1 MGCAGPVDARV
12 EEPTARVPT
21 RGLPRHRPEHWP
33 LLLLLGGY
41 PLWWLLGLDQLLP
54 LLLAVPMGLAVLRRQ
69 APLRAWRGTGA
80 GWWALF
86 LVWALLGLA
95 TVGSDAPAAVPGT
108 DGGGLLV
115 LGYRLAWYVACGVVL
130 LWVAGLDRRT
140 SDTALLRLGG
150 WLFLVCVAGGWLGLL
165 APDFE
170 VTSMVEHLLPG
181 SLRSNAFVA
190 SLVHPEAADVQS
202 VLGSPAPRPKAPF
215 PFTNTWGAV
224 LTLSLVLL
232 VGATAGLRPGRRA
245 MVLAAAAALAVVPV
259 VASLNRGLWAT
270 LAGCLIGLLVLR
282 ARRGR
287 LRSVLALL
295 ATAVV
300 VVGCLSV
307 SPLGETYQQR
317 LDSPHS
323 NGRREQLLRTTLVSV
338 TTGSPVVGFGGTRDV
353 QGSFASITGAATPE
367 CPACGV
373 PPLGTQGQLWM
384 VVYSQGWVGLAL
396 FLGLLLSALRRSW
409 RCRTRAQAVCAF
421 TVGAYLLQM
430 PVYDTLGL
438 PLLLVM
444 VTVGMVL
451 RERRTSP
458 GGPPAHGRAP
468 APPARVAGA
477 VLVGGTVVGAV
488 LGLLVTTVQDRPTT
502 YRSTTSILLVPTPSY
517 LDPGPAPGTAPV
529 STLVVEEPRPTTVDT
544 EAALLISERSLT
556 RAAGRTS
563 TTPSQLRVA
572 IRVSAPPRSQ
582 VLDLSVDASS
592 ASLAATRAT
601 AVSRSYLRERRRF
614 LEARRADSVASLRQ
628 ALRELSALDPA
639 LEESREALAARI
651 DRLLLTERSVGD
663 VVRERTEEVRRQ
675 DEIPSASGAGLGL
688 LAALGL
694 LRLARRRSG
703 RPPAAPARPPA
714 PAPVQH
720 RPADPGGPHEHRLP
734 TDTAH

>member
-12 EEPTARVPT
+12 EGATVRPPT
-21 RGLPRHRPEHWP
+21 RGLPPHWP

-54 LLLAVPMGLAVLRRQ
+54 LLLAVPMGRAVLRRRT
-69 APLRAWRGTGA
+69 PLRAWSGTGA

-95 TVGSDAPAAVPGT
+95 TVGSDAPAAVPGAG
-108 DGGGLLV
+108 DDAGGLLV
-115 LGYRLAWYVACGVVL
+115 LGYRLAWYAACGVVL

-140 SDTALLRLGG
+140 SDDTLLRLGG

-165 APDFE
+165 APGFE
-170 VTSMVEHLLPG
+170 VTSVVEHLLPG

-202 VLGSPAPRPKAPF
+202 VLGTPAPRPKAPF

-232 VGATAGLRPGRRA
+232 VGAAARLRPGRRVL
-245 MVLAAAAALAVVPV
+245 VLASAAALAVVPV

-270 LAGCLIGLLVLR
+270 LAGCLVALLVVA

-287 LRSVLALL
+287 GRSVLALV

-300 VVGCLSV
+300 VVGCLSL
-307 SPLGETYQQR
+307 SPLGDTYQQR

-323 NGRREQLLRTTLVSV
+323 NGRREQLLRTTLTSVS
-338 TTGSPVVGFGGTRDV
+338 TGSPVVGFGGTREV

-384 VVYSQGWVGLAL
+384 VVYSHGWVGLVL
-396 FLGLLLSALRRSW
+396 FLGLLLAALRRSW
-409 RCRTRAQAVCAF
+409 RCRTRAQTVCAF

-438 PLLLVM
+438 PLLLV
-444 VTVGMVL
+444 VLTFGMVL
-451 RERRTSP
+451 RERGAP
-458 GGPPAHGRAP
+458 PVDPPVHGPAPAHA
-468 APPARVAGA
+468 ARVAGG
-477 VLVGGTVVGAV
+477 VLVGATVLGAA
-488 LGLLVTTVQDRPTT
+488 LGLLVPAVQDRPTT
-502 YRSTTSILLVPTPSY
+502 YRATASILLVPTPSY
-517 LDPGPAPGTAPV
+517 LDPGPAPGT
-529 STLVVEEPRPTTVDT
+529 TTVEAVAGVDPRPTTVDT
-544 EAALLISERSLT
+544 EAALLLSQRSLR
-556 RAAGRTS
+556 RAAERTG
-563 TTPSQLRVA
+563 TGPRQLRDA

-592 ASLAATRAT
+592 AAVAATWAR

-614 LEARRADSVASLRQ
+614 LEARRADSVASLRE

-639 LEESREALAARI
+639 LEASREALTARI
-651 DRLLLTERSVGD
+651 DRLLLSERYVGD
-663 VVRERTEEVRRQ
+663 LVRERTEEVRRQ
-675 DEIPSASGAGLGL
+675 DEIAAASGGGLGL
-688 LAALGL
+688 LAGLAL
-694 LRLARRRSG
+694 LRLPRRR
-703 RPPAAPARPPA
+703 RPRAPESPPA
-714 PAPVQH
+714 PAST
-720 RPADPGGPHEHRLP
+720 RPAPQSRPRRSP
-734 TDTAH
+734 